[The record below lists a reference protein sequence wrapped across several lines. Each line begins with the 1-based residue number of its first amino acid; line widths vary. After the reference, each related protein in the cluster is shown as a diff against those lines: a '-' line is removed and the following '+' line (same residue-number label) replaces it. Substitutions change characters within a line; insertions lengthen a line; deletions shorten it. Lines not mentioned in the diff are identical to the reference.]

1 MILKRQEAIEHI
13 RGQLPEY
20 LEQTG
25 RSTRKKFSCC
35 NPQHTDKNPSCSYDR
50 KRNKAHCFGCN
61 TDYDTLD
68 FIAFDNGTGAD
79 FNATLARAAEYF
91 NITIVNDTEYSKGER
106 GGTMQ
111 EKPVKQEEYKKPEEY
126 EVQEIK
132 ADFTEY
138 ITSCRAA
145 LSGSQRAIDYLTGR
159 GLSLETI
166 ERFSLGY
173 DSKKDQIIIPYNKS
187 NTYYIGRGIS
197 QKSFYKPKTEIA
209 GAEPVYNLETLYTDN
224 EKPVFIVEAPFCA
237 ISIMQEG
244 GAAVAVGGTGSNK
257 LITLLKG
264 RPTKK
269 TLILCMDNDIKGKE
283 AQEKLIEGLK
293 EIGVNYIEAN
303 IAGEY
308 KDPNEALTA
317 DRNALRIA
325 IKTLEN
331 PEEAAREAY
340 LSTAAANHL
349 QGFIDDIK
357 NSMESP
363 AISTG
368 FNNLD
373 EVLDGGLF
381 PGLYVVGA
389 ISSLGKTTFC
399 LQIADQIAA
408 AGQDVLIFSLEMARA
423 ELMAKSISRLTIQTV
438 LNEGGNT
445 RNAKTTRGILAGKN
459 YKSYSEE
466 EKQLIEKTMLKYGEF
481 ANHIYISEGIGNIGV
496 EQIKNT
502 VKKHIS
508 FTGKAPVI
516 IIDYLQILAPYN
528 ERATDK
534 QNTDKA
540 VLELKRISR
549 DFKIPVIGISSFNR
563 DNYTAPVNLA
573 SFKESGAIEYSSDIL
588 IGLQYAGMDYQE
600 GEADKSREKRIRE
613 LLKQAAIDGKNGN
626 PQKIQVKI
634 LKNRNGSKGEI
645 YLNFTP
651 MFNYFEENGKAE
663 YTATKKPL

>member
-1 MILKRQEAIEHI
+1 
-13 RGQLPEY
+13 
-20 LEQTG
+20 
-25 RSTRKKFSCC
+25 
-35 NPQHTDKNPSCSYDR
+35 
-50 KRNKAHCFGCN
+50 
-61 TDYDTLD
+61 
-68 FIAFDNGTGAD
+68 
-79 FNATLARAAEYF
+79 
-91 NITIVNDTEYSKGER
+91 
-106 GGTMQ
+106 
-111 EKPVKQEEYKKPEEY
+111 
-126 EVQEIK
+126 
-132 ADFTEY
+132 
-138 ITSCRAA
+138 
-145 LSGSQRAIDYLTGR
+145 
-159 GLSLETI
+159 
-166 ERFSLGY
+166 
-173 DSKKDQIIIPYNKS
+173 
-187 NTYYIGRGIS
+187 
-197 QKSFYKPKTEIA
+197 
-209 GAEPVYNLETLYTDN
+209 
-224 EKPVFIVEAPFCA
+224 
-237 ISIMQEG
+237 
-244 GAAVAVGGTGSNK
+244 
-257 LITLLKG
+257 
-264 RPTKK
+264 
-269 TLILCMDNDIKGKE
+269 
-283 AQEKLIEGLK
+283 
-293 EIGVNYIEAN
+293 
-303 IAGEY
+303 
-308 KDPNEALTA
+308 
-317 DRNALRIA
+317 
-325 IKTLEN
+325 
-331 PEEAAREAY
+331 
-340 LSTAAANHL
+340 
-349 QGFIDDIK
+349 
-357 NSMESP
+357 MESP

-613 LLKQAAIDGKNGN
+613 LLKQATIDGKNGN